1 MVVVV
6 PNVARAAAGIMAG
19 WLPPGS
25 RPFTKRRGADMS
37 DPEVDGIP
45 CLWMRG
51 GTSKGA
57 CFLASD
63 LPSDPKARDAL
74 LLRIMGSPDPR
85 QIDGIGGADPL
96 ASKVAVLSPSSRP
109 DADVDYLFLQVF
121 VDRALV
127 SDAQG
132 CGNILA
138 AVGPAAIERGL
149 VPAAGEETPVRIHM
163 LNTGEV
169 ATARIATPGGRV
181 SYSGAAAIDGVP
193 GTHAAVPLTF
203 QNIAGSMC
211 GALLP
216 TGNALDMIEGIAAT
230 LIDNG
235 MPCVVMRAADFGL
248 SGSESREALDADT
261 ALKARIETI
270 RLKAGPLMNLD
281 DVTEKS
287 VPKMTLVSP
296 PTAGGTISTRS
307 FIPHRCHASIGVF
320 AAVSVATA
328 CTLAGSPAAEL
339 AALPDGSRFLIE
351 HPTGTAEVL
360 VERDA
365 EGNAIGA
372 GLLRTARKLM
382 DGRVFPAPKGSGVER
397 LT

>member
-1 MVVVV
+1 
-6 PNVARAAAGIMAG
+6 
-19 WLPPGS
+19 
-25 RPFTKRRGADMS
+25 MS
-37 DPEVDGIP
+37 EDDPDGIS

-57 CFLASD
+57 VFLARD
-63 LPSDPKARDAL
+63 LPADPSERDDL
-74 LLRIMGSPDPR
+74 LLRIMGSPDAR

-96 ASKVAVLSPSSRP
+96 TSKVAVLSPSTRP

-121 VDRALV
+121 VDQALV

-149 VPAAGEETPVRIHM
+149 VAAQDGVTPVRIHM

-169 ATARIATPGGRV
+169 SVAQISTPSGRV
-181 SYSGAAAIDGVP
+181 TYRGDAQIDGVP
-193 GTHAAVPLTF
+193 GRHAAIPLLFRNTE
-203 QNIAGSMC
+203 GSMC

-216 TGNALDMIEGIAAT
+216 TGRACDRIDGVDCT

-235 MPCVVMRAADFGL
+235 MPIVILRAADFGL
-248 SGSESREALDADT
+248 TGSENREALDAD
-261 ALKARIETI
+261 AELKARLEAI
-270 RLKAGPLMNLD
+270 RLKVGPLMNLG
-281 DVTEKS
+281 DVRDRS

-296 PTAGGTISTRS
+296 ALNGGTINTRS

-328 CTLAGSPAAEL
+328 CTIPGSVAAEL
-339 AALPDGSRFLIE
+339 AMLPSDGRFLIE
-351 HPTGTAEVL
+351 HPTGAAEVL
-360 VERDA
+360 VHRSTTGEIR
-365 EGNAIGA
+365 GVGT
-372 GLLRTARKLM
+372 LRTARKLF
-382 DGRVFPAPKGSGVER
+382 DGKVFPAPPSPQV
-397 LT
+397 